1 VLDLGA
7 LVQNNLGWGWKNV
20 SYINPPSGAQFIC
33 SSQIYIDPTVPAPG
47 NTYMIWTT
55 PVKYVGWRRQSSC
68 RQRASKGQGIT
79 FGPSPV
85 KVTQEGQVIGVLV
98 TLNPGFSAS
107 LSLTMYS
114 NGNTP
119 VSGANAQIICSYQTT
134 TANVLEAHSRGLID
148 TALSEIVYESFAES
162 MSVND
167 IPITHL
173 VGLGAYSWTVK

>member
-1 VLDLGA
+1 
-7 LVQNNLGWGWKNV
+7 
-20 SYINPPSGAQFIC
+20 
-33 SSQIYIDPTVPAPG
+33 
-47 NTYMIWTT
+47 MIWTT
-55 PVKYVGWRRQSSC
+55 PVKYVGWSIQISC
-68 RQRASKGQGIT
+68 SQLDSKGKVIT